1 MSGEGKVVC
10 VTGGAGY
17 IASWLVKK
25 LLQHGYTV
33 KATVLDPN
41 DPMETEH
48 LLALD
53 GAKERLEIFKA
64 NLLEEGSFDSAVDA
78 CDGVFHTASPVLFS
92 ANDPQADI
100 VDTAVKGT
108 LNVLKS
114 CAKSPSVKRVIYTSS
129 MAAVMCNRKPITPD
143 TVVDENWFSDPAV
156 CENMKNW
163 YALSKTLAEGAA
175 WKFTEENGIDLVT
188 LNPGMVIGTLLQ
200 PTLNLSVEII
210 LKLVNGDQSFPSPYR
225 LVDVRDVANAHIQAL
240 ELPSASG
247 RYCIVES
254 NRSSTETLEILRQ
267 LFPTL
272 HLPTK
277 LEDEKPNEPTYKVSR
292 ERAES
297 LGINFIS
304 WEVSLKDTIE
314 SFKEKGFLTF

>member
-10 VTGGAGY
+10 VTGASGY
-17 IASWLVKK
+17 IASWLVKQ
-25 LLQHGYTV
+25 LLQLGYTV
-33 KATVLDPN
+33 KATVRDPI
-41 DPMETEH
+41 
-48 LLALD
+48 D
-53 GAKERLEIFKA
+53 G
-64 NLLEEGSFDSAVDA
+64 

-100 VDTAVKGT
+100 VDAAVKGT

-114 CAKSPSVKRVIYTSS
+114 CVKSPSVKRVIYTSS
-129 MAAVMCNRKPITPD
+129 MAAVMCNEKPLTPD
-143 TVVDENWFSDPAV
+143 TVVDETWFSDPAF
-156 CENMKNW
+156 CEETK
-163 YALSKTLAEGAA
+163 
-175 WKFTEENGIDLVT
+175 
-188 LNPGMVIGTLLQ
+188 

-210 LKLVNGDQSFPSPYR
+210 LKLVNGEKSYPSPYK
-225 LVDVRDVANAHIQAL
+225 LVDVKDVAHAHIQAL

-254 NRSSTETLEILRQ
+254 IRSSTETLEILRQ

-277 LEDEKPNEPTYKVSR
+277 LEDDKPNEPTYKVSR
-292 ERAES
+292 KKAES

>member
-1 MSGEGKVVC
+1 MGGEGKVVC
-10 VTGGAGY
+10 VTGASGY
-17 IASWLVKK
+17 IASWLVKQ
-25 LLQHGYTV
+25 LLQLGYTV
-33 KATVLDPN
+33 KATVRDPN
-41 DPMETEH
+41 DPKKTEH

-53 GAKERLEIFKA
+53 GAKERLHFFKA
-64 NLLEEGSFDSAVDA
+64 SLLEEGSFDFAVDG

-92 ANDPQADI
+92 TNDPQVDI

-129 MAAVMCNRKPITPD
+129 IAAVMYNEKPITSD
-143 TVVDENWFSDPAV
+143 TVVDETWFSDPAV
-156 CENMKNW
+156 CKKAKKW
-163 YALSKTLAEGAA
+163 YALSKTLAESAA

-188 LNPGMVIGTLLQ
+188 LNSGLTIGTLLQ
-200 PTLNLSVEII
+200 PTLNISVEII
-210 LKLVNGDQSFPSPYR
+210 LKLVNGDQSYPSPYK
-225 LVDVRDVANAHIQAL
+225 LVDVKDVSHAHIQAL

-254 NRSSTETLEILRQ
+254 IRSSTETLKILQ
-267 LFPTL
+267 KLFPTL

-277 LEDEKPNEPTYKVSR
+277 LEDKKPNEPTYKVSR